1 MDRERWSHWLE
12 FGGALVA
19 WLAAGVPWILLI
31 FSRPGLLAQPRSQ
44 IWLAAYV
51 AFLAIFLLA
60 DVCESRLGERFG
72 ALIPLVAET
81 LLALLLI
88 GLDLSGLAGVLLVI
102 TAAHSAFVLPLRG
115 AVVWVFAQ
123 TAGMVLVEI
132 FAREVEMR
140 WVIAGG
146 MAYLGFQVFAVLTAS
161 LALRERRAR
170 EDLARAHAELVATQE
185 LLAESSRMAERVR
198 ISRELHDLLG
208 HHLTSLSLNL
218 EVASHLTE
226 GEARDH
232 VEQASSMAR
241 LLLSDV
247 REAVREIREG
257 GSVDLAGPLR
267 SLVSDV
273 PQPRVHLSLPEEPL
287 VSDDPERAHAVL
299 RCVQEVV
306 TNSVRHA
313 GARNLWI
320 DIERQDGEL
329 VVQARD
335 DGRGTREIRPG
346 RGLTGMR
353 ERLERMQGQLRVAS
367 AAGAGF
373 TVEARLPLPE
383 TSG

>member
-1 MDRERWSHWLE
+1 MDRERWGQWLE
-12 FGGALVA
+12 GGAALVA
-19 WLAAGVPWILLI
+19 WLAAGVPWILAM
-31 FSRPGLLAQPRSQ
+31 FSRPELLAEPQQ
-44 IWLAAYV
+44 QVWLAGYV
-51 AFLAIFLLA
+51 AFLAVFRLA
-60 DVCESRLGERFG
+60 DFCEARLKRPFG
-72 ALIPLVAET
+72 AVLPLAVET
-81 LLALLLI
+81 LLALLLV

-123 TAGMVLVEI
+123 TAGMVLVEV
-132 FAREVEMR
+132 FAREVETR
-140 WVIAGG
+140 WVIAGSL
-146 MAYLGFQVFAVLTAS
+146 AYLGFQVFAVLTAS
-161 LALRERRAR
+161 LALKEQRAR
-170 EDLARAHAELVATQE
+170 EDLARTNAELVATQE

-218 EVASHLTE
+218 EVVSHLTE
-226 GEARDH
+226 GEAREH
-232 VEQASSMAR
+232 VEQARSMAR

-247 REAVREIREG
+247 REAVREIRED

-267 SLVSDV
+267 SLVADV
-273 PQPRVHLSLPEEPL
+273 PSPRVHLSMPEPL
-287 VSDDPERAHAVL
+287 VSDDPDRAHAVL

-353 ERLERMQGQLRVAS
+353 ERLERMQGRLRVDS